1 MAKPR
6 LPIRSVA
13 ADVGRPRRE
22 LREHDKCPLRIF
34 GAPSPRRAARAPF
47 GVTRAAALPLEGQL
61 RAQAFRAQ
69 VFARGCSGAPKAVR
83 LLLQCQ
89 KYHHCHRCCA
99 APTSARSSRRGL
111 GLTLRRADQFTF
123 RAAGA
128 APSALRRGHCAA
140 SAAPSALTLGAGPS
154 VLRRGRRAARATPS
168 ALRRWSCAAGV
179 EASAPRRPWQ
189 TAAGNYAK
197 GLRGAC
203 KRVVAANGAA
213 VKG

>member
-1 MAKPR
+1 M
-6 LPIRSVA
+6 
-13 ADVGRPRRE
+13 
-22 LREHDKCPLRIF
+22 H
-34 GAPSPRRAARAPF
+34 
-47 GVTRAAALPLEGQL
+47 
-61 RAQAFRAQ
+61 FRFLSGAQ

-128 APSALRRGHCAA
+128 APSALRRGYRAA

-179 EASAPRRPWQ
+179 EARAAPPVADRGRQLRQGSAGRMQARGRGQRRC
-189 TAAGNYAK
+189 GEGVAK
-197 GLRGAC
+197 GSSWTESVFSRLPVT
-203 KRVVAANGAA
+203 KVIHLEH
-213 VKG
+213 

>member
-1 MAKPR
+1 MQ
-6 LPIRSVA
+6 
-13 ADVGRPRRE
+13 
-22 LREHDKCPLRIF
+22 
-34 GAPSPRRAARAPF
+34 SPRRAARAPF
-47 GVTRAAALPLEGQL
+47 GVTRAAALPLEGRL

-128 APSALRRGHCAA
+128 APSALRRGYRAA

-154 VLRRGRRAARATPS
+154 VLRRGRRAARAVPR
-168 ALRRWSCAAGV
+168 ALLRRRCAAGAAPRAWRQARRAARGRPRQAITPRV
-179 EASAPRRPWQ
+179 CGAHASAWSRP
-189 TAAGNYAK
+189 TA
-197 GLRGAC
+197 LR
-203 KRVVAANGAA
+203 
-213 VKG
+213 